1 MVGYDYTIEFKPIKN
16 KRERF
21 GEVVFANGLR
31 RVVIRVFDALYS
43 DNNPEIISK
52 INEVKLEEGKDYE
65 NIRVKS
71 VEEYVLNSEKFK
83 NSGLKEVDDIYDYGY
98 EPLAEWACD
107 IKEILLYLFKLID
120 EGDEKIRIYYFNRMR
135 KIVNGTTHNE
145 IFNLD
150 N

>member
-1 MVGYDYTIEFKPIKN
+1 MVGYNYKIEFEPIKK

-21 GEVVFANGLR
+21 GEVVFGKGFVVA
-31 RVVIRVFDALYS
+31 VIRVFDALYS

-83 NSGLKEVDDIYDYGY
+83 NSGLKEVDDVYDYGY

-135 KIVNGTTHNE
+135 KIVNGKTYKE

>member
-1 MVGYDYTIEFKPIKN
+1 MEGYNYTLEFKPIKYQ
-16 KRERF
+16 RERF
-21 GEVVFANGLR
+21 GEVFFSKGL
-31 RVVIRVFDALYS
+31 VVAVIRVFDALYS

-65 NIRVKS
+65 NIRAKS

-83 NSGLKEVDDIYDYGY
+83 NSGLKEVDDVYDYGY

-120 EGDEKIRIYYFNRMR
+120 EGDKKITIYYFNMM
-135 KIVNGTTHNE
+135 KNIVNGKTYKE
-145 IFNLD
+145 IFNL
-150 N
+150 NN

>member
-1 MVGYDYTIEFKPIKN
+1 MEKYKYTIEFEPIKN
-16 KRERF
+16 QRERF
-21 GEVVFANGLR
+21 GEVVFVNGLR
-31 RVVIRVFDALYS
+31 WAVIWVFDALYF
-43 DNNPEIISK
+43 DNNQELISK

-71 VEEYVLNSEKFK
+71 VKEYVLNSENFK

-120 EGDEKIRIYYFNRMR
+120 EGDENITIYDFNKMK
-135 KIVNGTTHNE
+135 KIVNGTTYKE
-145 IFNLD
+145 IFNL
-150 N
+150 NN